1 MDQAQLYKL
10 FTEHPHISLDSR
22 IIPENC
28 LFFALKG
35 ETHDANFFASDA
47 LENGAA
53 YAIVDNPN
61 VVASDKHIFVDD
73 VLSTLQQLAT
83 YHRNQFNIP
92 VIAITGSN
100 GKTTT
105 KELVAAVLSNKYP
118 CLFTQGNL
126 NNHIGVPLTLL
137 QLNATHRIAVI
148 EIGANHVGEIKKLC
162 ELVLPTY
169 GLITNIGRA
178 HLEGFGSFEN
188 VITAKSELYAA
199 IRQNTGKVFV
209 NICDDLLIKHA
220 GDISRVTYGI
230 DPTADYR
237 GEITSRHPFISLDC
251 SENCTKYKVHSQL
264 AGSYNANNIL
274 AAICIGRYFGVAVN
288 DIIDVIESYIPRNN
302 RSQIITTAK
311 NQVILDAY
319 NANPSSM
326 DVALESFSAS
336 PGQPKMCILGDMF
349 ELGEFADAE
358 HKAIIGKVLKAGFEK
373 VLFVGTSFS
382 LHKIADPV
390 CTFIDDTIEAKHWL
404 AQQQVKGFSILVK
417 GSRKMRLE
425 TLLDEL

>member
-1 MDQAQLYKL
+1 MDQVQLYKL
-10 FTEHPHISLDSR
+10 FAEHPHISIDSR

-35 ETHDANFFASDA
+35 ETHDANFFANEA
-47 LENGAA
+47 LAKGAA
-53 YAIVDNPN
+53 YAVVDNPQVIGPGN
-61 VVASDKHIFVDD
+61 YILVDD
-73 VLSTLQQLAT
+73 VLSTLQQLAI

-105 KELVAAVLSNKYP
+105 KELVAAVLSKKYP

-137 QLNATHRIAVI
+137 QLNSAHRIAVI
-148 EIGANHVGEIKKLC
+148 EIGANHVGEIEKLC

-178 HLEGFGSFEN
+178 HLEGFGSYEN
-188 VITAKSELYAA
+188 VIAAKTELYASL
-199 IRQNTGKVFV
+199 RQNMGKVFI
-209 NICDDLLIKHA
+209 NICDDLLIGHA
-220 GDISRVTYGI
+220 GNISRVTYGL
-230 DPTADYR
+230 DPSADYR
-237 GEITSRHPFISLDC
+237 GEIKGMHPFISLDC
-251 SENCTKYKVHSQL
+251 SENCTKYTVHSQL
-264 AGSYNANNIL
+264 AGKYNANNML

-288 DIIDVIESYIPRNN
+288 DIINVLESYIPQNN

-326 DVALESFSAS
+326 DVALESFSVS
-336 PGQPKMCILGDMF
+336 PGQPKMCILGDML
-349 ELGEFADAE
+349 ELGEYTVAE
-358 HKAIIGKVLKAGFEK
+358 HKAVIDKVLKAGIEK
-373 VLFVGTSFS
+373 VLFVGGSFYH
-382 LHKIADPV
+382 HKFIDPV
-390 CTFIDDTIEAKHWL
+390 CTFFSDTMEAKQWL
-404 AQQQVKGFSILVK
+404 AQQKVKGFTIMLK

>member
-10 FTEHPHISLDSR
+10 FTEHPHISIDSR
-22 IIPENC
+22 NIPENS

-35 ETHDANFFASDA
+35 ETHDANFFAADA
-47 LENGAA
+47 LANGAV
-53 YAIVDNPN
+53 YAIVDNPL
-61 VVASDKHIFVDD
+61 VVRTGNYILVDD
-73 VLSTLQQLAT
+73 VLGTLQQLAA
-83 YHRNQFNIP
+83 YHRKQFNIP

-105 KELVAAVLSNKYP
+105 KELVASVLRKKYS

-137 QLNATHRIAVI
+137 QLNSTHRIAVI
-148 EIGANHVGEIKKLC
+148 EMGANHIGEIEKLC
-162 ELVLPTY
+162 QFVMPTY

-178 HLEGFGSFEN
+178 HLEGFGSYEN
-188 VITAKSELYAA
+188 VITAKTELYAA
-199 IRQNTGKVFV
+199 LRQIMGKVFI
-209 NICDDLLIKHA
+209 NLCDDLLIEQA
-220 GDISRVTYGI
+220 GDISRVTYGL
-230 DPTADYR
+230 DPSADYS
-237 GEITSRHPFISLDC
+237 GEITGTHPFISIDC
-251 SENCTKYKVHSQL
+251 SENCTNYTVHSQL

-288 DIIDVIESYIPRNN
+288 DIIHVIESYIPQNN
-302 RSQIITTAK
+302 RSQIISTAK
-311 NQVILDAY
+311 NKVILDAY

-326 DVALESFSAS
+326 DVAIDSFSTA

-358 HKAIIGKVLKAGFEK
+358 HKAIIGKVLRAGFEK
-373 VLFVGTSFS
+373 ALFVGGCFYA
-382 LHKIADPV
+382 HKITDPA
-390 CTFIDDTIEAKHWL
+390 CTFFSDTTEAKNWL
-404 AQQQVKGFSILVK
+404 AQQNFKGYSILVK

-425 TLLDEL
+425 TLLDLL